1 MLVRQGTT
9 SRSTSSIVPLSSST
23 IKTAASF
30 GLHEIF
36 LLSGLKFILNLQDP
50 VTVREWIFDLYDLN
64 FEIIQWPSNRFWI
77 SLLLTMMTMTMMMLD
92 DGADAFI
99 FPQINPTI

>member
-1 MLVRQGTT
+1 LIILVRQGTT
-9 SRSTSSIVPLSSST
+9 SRSTSSIIVPLSSST
-23 IKTAASF
+23 VNRTINHQNRRQK
-30 GLHEIF
+30 L
-36 LLSGLKFILNLQDP
+36 ILNLQDP

>member
-9 SRSTSSIVPLSSST
+9 SRSTSSIIVPLSSST
-23 IKTAASF
+23 VNRTINHQNRRQK
-30 GLHEIF
+30 L
-36 LLSGLKFILNLQDP
+36 ILNLQDP

-77 SLLLTMMTMTMMMLD
+77 SLCFAASD
-92 DGADAFI
+92 DDDDDDDDAG
-99 FPQINPTI
+99 